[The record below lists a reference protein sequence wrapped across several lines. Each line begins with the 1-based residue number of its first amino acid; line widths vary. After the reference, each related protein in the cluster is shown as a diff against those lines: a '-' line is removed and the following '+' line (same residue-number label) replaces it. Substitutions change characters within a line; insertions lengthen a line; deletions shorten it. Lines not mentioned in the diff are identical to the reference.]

1 MKHGNSQQLEQMSAS
16 RSILRFNTHKVLC
29 LILEDHRGYRCL
41 GLCTST
47 TRGTGLTPGHGTKS
61 HRPHSVAPCFPK
73 IKKKM
78 TWLTKLN
85 GSSAASFEQ
94 FGDNYSAELSIF
106 LQFAFGKF
114 HTYTISIHIGI
125 GFQFVT

>member
-1 MKHGNSQQLEQMSAS
+1 M
-16 RSILRFNTHKVLC
+16 F

-73 IKKKM
+73 LKKKM

-85 GSSAASFEQ
+85 GSSAASFGMS

-106 LQFAFGKF
+106 SAICIWKVPFPTLF
-114 HTYTISIHIGI
+114 SIHIGI